1 MPFVQKIEKYLRENY
16 ILKASRVS
24 GDTKGPVDFGKTIKF
39 ESLEIL
45 NEELKNKNCGRRG
58 GKVRDQT
65 LRKEPLCRIIQIED
79 SMPCEVEVETQET
92 PKSVTIRKKYENLET
107 EDLKVSV
114 SSEMPINQD
123 SENNIMDDLNSPGHV
138 RKCGDT
144 SMNSQ
149 NTSFVRQSQPNE
161 AET

>member
-1 MPFVQKIEKYLRENY
+1 
-16 ILKASRVS
+16 
-24 GDTKGPVDFGKTIKF
+24 
-39 ESLEIL
+39 
-45 NEELKNKNCGRRG
+45 
-58 GKVRDQT
+58 
-65 LRKEPLCRIIQIED
+65 
-79 SMPCEVEVETQET
+79 MPCEVQVETQET
-92 PKSVTIRKKYENLET
+92 PKSVTIREKYENLET

-144 SMNSQ
+144 SMNTQ